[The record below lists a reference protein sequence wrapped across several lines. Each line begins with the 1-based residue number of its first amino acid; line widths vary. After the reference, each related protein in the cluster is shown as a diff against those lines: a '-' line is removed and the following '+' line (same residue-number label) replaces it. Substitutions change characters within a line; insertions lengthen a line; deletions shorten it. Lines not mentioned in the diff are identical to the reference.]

1 MLLTQLVQSVL
12 YQLAS
17 SIPPKYNLMEIILL
31 AFVFALF
38 CSSTYVSSK
47 EAVAL
52 SVLSMATTR
61 GRLLWGDWMVGDEIS
76 TVRPGSECG

>member
-1 MLLTQLVQSVL
+1 MVLTQLIQSVL

-17 SIPPKYNLMEIILL
+17 SIPPKYNLMEIIPL

-38 CSSTYVSSK
+38 YSSTYVSSK

-61 GRLLWGDWMVGDEIS
+61 GRLLWEDSMLGDEML